1 MPNTQ
6 FIIMYYI
13 RLLKAPRCSLGTG
26 NRSGSVSALITI
38 TSDLGDNFFPQD
50 VTITAGLLQKDGTS
64 ECRLASRE
72 YQWKLGM
79 RALKIDLSFVSL
91 KTTLGRAAF
100 LVVSGVKGAT
110 PPADDISQPTSHDLG
125 FISVYSHSFTL
136 IHGKEAERFVQ
147 RRLLI
152 GQNKILK
159 IWEETGESIARH
171 VWYVY

>member
-1 MPNTQ
+1 
-6 FIIMYYI
+6 
-13 RLLKAPRCSLGTG
+13 
-26 NRSGSVSALITI
+26 
-38 TSDLGDNFFPQD
+38 
-50 VTITAGLLQKDGTS
+50 
-64 ECRLASRE
+64 
-72 YQWKLGM
+72 M

-136 IHGKEAERFVQ
+136 IHGKEAERLVQ

-152 GQNKILK
+152 GQNKILN